1 MKINERI
8 PRHIEGSSGKLPI
21 QHDDVLAWQLAM
33 IFEGECFGLG
43 PSKAA
48 KKYGYSKQRYFQLIH
63 AFKHGGTKAL
73 TPQKTGPK
81 KNHVRTEN
89 IVSEV
94 LRHRFLDPDASADVI
109 AQKIRQTGM
118 RISVRSVQRVIAEH
132 GLQKKTL
139 LVPTS

>member
-1 MKINERI
+1 MNKNERI
-8 PRHIEGSSGKLPI
+8 PSHIEGISGCLPI
-21 QHDDVLAWQLAM
+21 QNDDVLAWQLAM

-43 PSKAA
+43 PGKAA
-48 KKYGYSKQRYFQLIH
+48 KKYGYSKQRYFQLTR
-63 AFKHGGTKAL
+63 AFKQGGTRAL

-94 LRHRFLDPDASADVI
+94 LRHRFLDPEASADVL
-109 AQKIRQTGM
+109 AQKIRQAGM
-118 RISVRSVQRVIAEH
+118 RISVRSVQRVIAER